1 MHIALKQKSST
12 IHVNLHCHSHNPN
25 PGSGRSFMGHVLK
38 FPVTLSSWGTY
49 NPAKLNVLTFK
60 FLGGKI
66 ILTVCVSLQ
75 RPLGHLPRGIW
86 YLQNCEEESSFWG
99 FLLESLTAR
108 SIYTAVQGK
117 LSPSSTQCLLWPLP
131 GSEYRDI
138 HLSWARPALCYY
150 STSHGNAVY
159 PIYHLSQTF
168 LRCQMNSH
176 SSWLYSVLH

>member
-86 YLQNCEEESSFWG
+86 YLQNCEEG
-99 FLLESLTAR
+99 
-108 SIYTAVQGK
+108 
-117 LSPSSTQCLLWPLP
+117 PLP

-150 STSHGNAVY
+150 SSSHGNAVY

-176 SSWLYSVLH
+176 SSWLYRVLH